1 MSTTHR
7 PRRSSAPMRA
17 SLTAAVLALAV
28 TFTPAVADEVTQDD
42 IDRAKSAEQT
52 TAASIA
58 SLEASLA
65 QLSVNTAAAEI
76 EAAAA
81 NEDYL
86 TAVDELDAAT
96 TEAETAQANADAAA
110 EETDEARTDLG
121 AVVAETYEQGSAGTL
136 DVLAPYL
143 SGESLGDATDVSV
156 ALVRAGE
163 DTDSQLQSVEAL
175 QAVADTMQSIADSKV
190 EAKQTAADA
199 AATAKANAD
208 AAATAA
214 QAAQASAETERASL
228 IAQLAEQRNTTVEL
242 ETAYQEQLEAERK
255 AREEAAAK
263 EAAEQAA
270 REQAAQ
276 AEAARQAEERNSQ
289 SSSGQSSEESTSSG
303 GQSSSGSSSSGS
315 SGSSSS
321 GSSSGGSSSGGS
333 SSGGSSSGGSSG
345 SSSGSSSQTPRQT
358 ATNTSTA
365 SSGGAASTAIAT
377 AYTYIGVPY
386 VWAGESYAGV
396 DCSGL
401 TMMSYRAAGVYLTHS
416 SRAQYGQGT
425 MIPLSSAQPG
435 DLVFWSSNGTQSGIY
450 HVAMYLGNGQMI
462 EAPTFGYTVRV
473 TSMRYSGVMPYAVR
487 P

>member
-303 GQSSSGSSSSGS
+303 GQSSSSGSSGS

-321 GSSSGGSSSGGS
+321 GSSSGGS